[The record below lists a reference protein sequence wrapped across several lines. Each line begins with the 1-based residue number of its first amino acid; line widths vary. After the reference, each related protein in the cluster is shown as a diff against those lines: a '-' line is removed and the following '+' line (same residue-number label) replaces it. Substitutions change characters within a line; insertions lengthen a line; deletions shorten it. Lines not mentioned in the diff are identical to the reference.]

1 MMMVKLQWFPPAY
14 DIISNGVIRMIKNI
28 ITLLSVYLMLP
39 NGLGLAADLHF
50 DVSPRKCVTLKQGNQ
65 CYQDIDV
72 NWQAREKG
80 DYCLIVSTQDT
91 PLKCWIDQDAADF
104 EFEFVGKQTALLSL
118 VESKSGKL
126 LQQTD
131 IEVKWVYR
139 NRSRNLSW
147 RVF

>member
-1 MMMVKLQWFPPAY
+1 
-14 DIISNGVIRMIKNI
+14 MIKNI
-28 ITLLSVYLMLP
+28 IKILPIYLAIS
-39 NGLGLAADLHF
+39 NGLAQAADLHF

-65 CYQDIDV
+65 CYQDIEV
-72 NWQAREKG
+72 NWQIKDKG
-80 DYCLIVSTQDT
+80 NYCLTLSSQEK
-91 PLKCWIDQDAADF
+91 PLQCWTNQASAKY
-104 EFEFVGKQTALLSL
+104 EFEFIGKQTALLSL
-118 VESKSGKL
+118 VEAQSGKL